1 MSNRAERQA
10 EDAYEREND
19 ADAPVSGDYYDNS
32 YAYES
37 GEGGKFSMGVPV
49 QRDEEEYEDPMQ
61 PPFSNTQEQLE
72 RDEREA
78 IDKSNIMKG
87 GLRHAKPRYKGGYNE
102 GPDEDDLPAE
112 VEETGQSDTRRVI

>member
-19 ADAPVSGDYYDNS
+19 ADAPISGDYYDNS

-49 QRDEEEYEDPMQ
+49 QRDEEDYEDPMQ
-61 PPFSNTQEQLE
+61 PPFSNTQEQLGIPPLLIFLFPVLCLDGG
-72 RDEREA
+72 RLG
-78 IDKSNIMKG
+78 KG
-87 GLRHAKPRYKGGYNE
+87 
-102 GPDEDDLPAE
+102 
-112 VEETGQSDTRRVI
+112 